1 MLLFKHVSRPRQL
14 VSLVQLWEKSGTEF
28 ALHQVWILF
37 SFYLA
42 SPSKH
47 TKMWIVPPNQK
58 GSFWM
63 LQARSPLRQV
73 FFSRVKFQSTF
84 LLVDCESREAAGD
97 CWCTAPVQQQKHKI
111 CRPLFF
117 SFYQNVPL
125 QYCSTCHIPFLPIAT
140 MAFVFC
146 YHQIQSD
153 PA

>member
-28 ALHQVWILF
+28 VLHQVWILF

-63 LQARSPLRQV
+63 LQARSPQRQV
-73 FFSRVKFQSTF
+73 FFSRVKVPKYISAGWLWKQGGSRWLLVHSPCTAAEAQDLQATF
-84 LLVDCESREAAGD
+84 LFFFIRMCPCNTVAH
-97 CWCTAPVQQQKHKI
+97 VI
-111 CRPLFF
+111 FLFC
-117 SFYQNVPL
+117 L
-125 QYCSTCHIPFLPIAT
+125 
-140 MAFVFC
+140 
-146 YHQIQSD
+146 
-153 PA
+153 